1 MFISESTVTGIT
13 RHTYNFCAG
22 AHSKMVSSSS
32 DHSASSVYSAS
43 VSPKSLSRSLLLP
56 ILVLCWC
63 LWSGVCSGNSISL
76 PVHRRTQLSSLLL
89 SVKSVTRQLI
99 RGTEGVNNMATSAN
113 LQSLIPLSALP
124 KRKVGILLLNL
135 GGPETVDVSFV
146 ETSTQRT
153 CNQLYVEIVIL

>member
-1 MFISESTVTGIT
+1 
-13 RHTYNFCAG
+13 
-22 AHSKMVSSSS
+22 
-32 DHSASSVYSAS
+32 
-43 VSPKSLSRSLLLP
+43 
-56 ILVLCWC
+56 
-63 LWSGVCSGNSISL
+63 
-76 PVHRRTQLSSLLL
+76 
-89 SVKSVTRQLI
+89 
-99 RGTEGVNNMATSAN
+99 MATSAN